1 MTVKKIG
8 FLLVF
13 CFTLLLLS
21 PLGVWANDAGLTPE
35 QKSLY
40 NQMLKTFVA
49 PDFCGKSLEECPAA
63 ITVDMQEGIL
73 QQVKDGAT
81 KEEII
86 AYWTGVY
93 GERIL
98 AAPPKSGF
106 YLSAWILPV
115 VGIVAGVFI
124 LSMALKGRIGK
135 GQQAKPK
142 KKDIPD
148 EYEEELQQEI
158 LKHL

>member
-1 MTVKKIG
+1 MRIKIR
-8 FLLVF
+8 LLVTAL
-13 CFTLLLLS
+13 CLILLFMA
-21 PLGVWANDAGLTPE
+21 PLGAGADELGLTPE
-35 QKSLY
+35 QQSLY
-40 NQMLKTFVA
+40 SEMLKAFVA
-49 PDFCGKSLEECPAA
+49 PDFCGKSLEECPAS
-63 ITVDMQEGIL
+63 ITVDMKEGIL

-81 KEEII
+81 KDEII

-115 VGIVAGVFI
+115 VGILAGILI
-124 LSMALKGRIGK
+124 LSVAIKGRMGS
-135 GQQAKPK
+135 GNQSKPK
-142 KKDIPD
+142 KKDIPG

>member
-1 MTVKKIG
+1 MTVKRIG
-8 FLLVF
+8 FLLML
-13 CFTLLLLS
+13 CFTLLLLA

-35 QKSLY
+35 QQSLY
-40 NQMLKTFVA
+40 SQMLKAFIA
-49 PDFCGKSLEECPAA
+49 PDFCGKSLEECPAG
-63 ITVDMQEGIL
+63 ITVDMREGIL

-124 LSMALKGRIGK
+124 LSVALKGRIGG
-135 GQQAKPK
+135 GQQSRFK
-142 KKDIPD
+142 KKDVPD